1 MEIHEPFL
9 IPIFPSI
16 SIGFWR
22 ASRTI
27 FQSKRKWS
35 ENQVIGVTS
44 PFLLAELNEVLTK
57 KFKFSR
63 SKIRL
68 IEAKIKKKFRV
79 VNPGIIIDVL
89 GNNPDNHVLE
99 AALTGNCQYIITGD
113 RELDLKSFKGIDI
126 IHKKATEF
134 LAI

>member
-1 MEIHEPFL
+1 MEKAIAVLDTNILVSAIVFGGRP
-9 IPIFPSI
+9 
-16 SIGFWR
+16 
-22 ASRTI
+22 RTI
-27 FQSKRKWS
+27 FQSVIQ
-35 ENQVIGVTS
+35 NQITGVTS

-68 IEAKIKKKFRV
+68 IETKIKKKFRII
-79 VNPGIIIDVL
+79 NPGITIDIL

-99 AALTGNCQYIITGD
+99 TAIAGNCQYIITGD
-113 RELDLKSFKGIDI
+113 RELLDLKFFKGIVI
-126 IHKKATEF
+126 ITATEF